1 MQIEGI
7 GTVSKEEVI
16 NTISGIDR
24 AAALRGEIPEEEL
37 AARYKEAM
45 VKEIANIGDHADMFT
60 ASYNWIPN
68 NLKES
73 LPSEDLA
80 HLVDQFFEC
89 YEAGRRNMR
98 DVLQSE
104 AKNVNMT

>member
-7 GTVSKEEVI
+7 GTVSKEDVI
-16 NTISGIDR
+16 KTMSVIDR
-24 AAALRGEIPEEEL
+24 AAAQRGEIPEEEL

-45 VKEIANIGDHADMFT
+45 VKQAANIGDHANMFS

-73 LPSEDLA
+73 LPPEDLA
-80 HLVDQFFEC
+80 HLVDQFYES

-104 AKNVNMT
+104 SKNVK